1 MSTRYRSRIPV
12 VDMNDP
18 QSWAKDDITG
28 LPVMHTDMVKQM
40 EYIGGKLA
48 WRGFM
53 VHYKDADEPNPQLI
67 PPKLKPDPLPIKN
80 PRYLIRPNLPTV
92 PSNLL
97 VTGVTDTTI
106 TLEWGFVPDATNYVV
121 AWTSTFTANQE
132 PGIVDTFYTITSL
145 APGTPY
151 YLYVA
156 SFEENQGQ
164 SAFSNPIT
172 TTTLH

>member
-1 MSTRYRSRIPV
+1 MSIRYKSRIPI

-80 PRYLIRPNLPTV
+80 PRYLIRPNVPTV
-92 PSNLL
+92 PSNLV
-97 VTGVTDTTI
+97 VTAITDTTI
-106 TLEWGFVPDATNYVV
+106 TLEWGVIQAATNYVV
-121 AWTSTFTANQE
+121 AWTSTFTVNQQ
-132 PGIVDTFYTITSL
+132 PGITDTFYTITNL
-145 APGTPY
+145 APKTTY
-151 YLYVA
+151 SLFVA
-156 SFEENQGQ
+156 SFETNQGQ
-164 SAFSNPIT
+164 SAFSDPIAA
-172 TTTLH
+172 TTL